1 MTRVPM
7 NEPESQEAEPAYR
20 LPTGKE
26 IRQMRRM
33 DLEQHLRLAIREIHH
48 LRSEVARLQHKLAFA
63 DRGFAQEH
71 PPLEAEM
78 VRIPL
83 VEGKLR

>member
-1 MTRVPM
+1 MSDGAVS
-7 NEPESQEAEPAYR
+7 EPESQEAAPAYR

-26 IRQMRRM
+26 IRAMTRM
-33 DLEQHLRLAIREIHH
+33 ELEQHLRLAVREIHH
-48 LRSEVARLQHKLAFA
+48 LRSEIARLQYKLAFA

>member
-7 NEPESQEAEPAYR
+7 DAPDGEAAEPGYR

-26 IRQMRRM
+26 IRGMTRM
-33 DLEQHLRLAIREIHH
+33 ELEQHLRLAVREIHH
-48 LRSEVARLQHKLAFA
+48 LRSEIARLQHKLAFA
-63 DRGFAQEH
+63 DRGYGQEQ

>member
-7 NEPESQEAEPAYR
+7 DAPDGEAGEPAYR

-26 IRQMRRM
+26 IRSMTRM
-33 DLEQHLRLAIREIHH
+33 EMEQHLRLAVREIHH
-48 LRSEVARLQHKLAFA
+48 LRSEVERLQYKLGFA
-63 DRGFAQEH
+63 ERGFDQEH